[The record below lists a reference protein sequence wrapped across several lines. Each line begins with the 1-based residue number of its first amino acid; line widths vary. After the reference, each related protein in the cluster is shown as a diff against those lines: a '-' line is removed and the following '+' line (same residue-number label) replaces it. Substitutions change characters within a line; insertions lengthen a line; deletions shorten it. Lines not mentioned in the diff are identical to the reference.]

1 MTMRITGAVFGLLFM
16 PIAGFAQGAAPS
28 GEAYAVTQRYETTQ
42 DASDGSSGTSSG
54 QDSWLERVVARQAD
68 GVELEY
74 DLPAD
79 ARPEDQ
85 ARSWQFPMRVLR
97 LPDGRLRL
105 LNAAQLDER
114 LTAWLKAAKWDRS
127 ACGRLIFTW
136 TAFRI
141 ECDPQAMLTRLEQM
155 DVTAQDLR
163 EGASYKT
170 AAGREGRLVRDGA
183 TFRTTLAVD
192 PDTIRRE
199 RAEADVGVGEL
210 NRKPI
215 SLAAAMQARSKEEV
229 SGSMTVAWDVDEAG
243 IARTRTTMTTIKVK
257 RADGVVENWKVTE
270 VVERRRLDH

>member
-1 MTMRITGAVFGLLFM
+1 MRIIGAGFGFLLL
-16 PIAGFAQGAAPS
+16 PVAGFAQGAARS
-28 GEAYAVTQRYETTQ
+28 GEAYAVTQRYETSQ
-42 DASDGSSGTSSG
+42 DASDGSSGPSSG
-54 QDSWLERVVARQAD
+54 HDSWLERVITRRAD

-74 DLPAD
+74 DLPTD
-79 ARPEDQ
+79 ARPEDR

-105 LNAAQLDER
+105 LNAGQLDER

-127 ACGRLIFTW
+127 VCGRLIFTW
-136 TAFRI
+136 AASRI
-141 ECDPQAMLTRLEQM
+141 ECDPQAMLTRLEQI

-163 EGASYKT
+163 EGASYTT
-170 AAGREGRLVRDGA
+170 AARGEGRLVRDGA
-183 TFRTTLAVD
+183 TFRTTLAIA

-215 SLAAAMQARSKEEV
+215 SLAAATQARSKDEV
-229 SGSMTVAWDVDEAG
+229 SGSMTVAWDIDAAG
-243 IARTRTTMTTIKVK
+243 IARTRTTTTTVKVK
-257 RADGVVENWKVTE
+257 RADGVVENRKVTE